1 MTGIP
6 YPPSPQADAN
16 LEELPIPLNLFRML
30 NHAPPL
36 TEPAV
41 LLGKSILVS
50 TTLSPRLRE
59 MAILTVASHTGCLY
73 EHSQHT
79 PVARAVGVTGDQMD
93 VLASGEITESLF
105 TEQQRTAL
113 TAVTELLT
121 GHTLEPATLK
131 CLQEQFSNQEIVE
144 LIALTGYY
152 SMLAGLANG
161 LDVDVDPAGDLLT
174 PSVNQH
180 EPSPTTEPGRPGQP
194 IDRETS

>member
-1 MTGIP
+1 
-6 YPPSPQADAN
+6 
-16 LEELPIPLNLFRML
+16 ML

-36 TEPAV
+36 TDPAV
-41 LLGKSILVS
+41 RLGRAILAS
-50 TTLSPRLRE
+50 TALSPRLRE
-59 MAILTVASHTGCLY
+59 MAVLTVAARTGCRY
-73 EHSQHT
+73 ERSQHT

-93 VLASGEITESLF
+93 VLASGEITEGLF

-131 CLQEQFSNQEIVE
+131 SLQEQYSDQEIVE

-152 SMLAGLANG
+152 TMLAGLANG

-174 PSVNQH
+174 PLVNQQ
-180 EPSPTTEPGRPGQP
+180 EPSPTVAPGPPGP
-194 IDRETS
+194 PHVRETS